1 MFERNGRADPFCRAL
16 LGAVISRWIT
26 HRACLQKGVK
36 AFFMQVLTMRLATLS
51 VLLLAATMSASAAR
65 LLKAADKG
73 EVL

>member
-1 MFERNGRADPFCRAL
+1 L
-16 LGAVISRWIT
+16 ISRCNAALSL
-26 HRACLQKGVK
+26 RGFNLVDV
-36 AFFMQVLTMRLATLS
+36 QVLTMRLATLS